1 MTLEDMKK
9 FIQKNIK
16 YIAVAILI
24 IVILI
29 IIFALSKGKKE
40 TSGQKEEIAILE
52 ENGGVSSNQ
61 SGENKLAK
69 DSYPE
74 VTKLINTYFNAM
86 ANNDIE
92 ALKSIL
98 YQVTPENEA
107 EVVANSERVESYDD
121 IVCYTKLGP
130 SDDIYIAIA
139 TYNVKF
145 LNIDT
150 KAPGLL
156 TFYICTN
163 EEGQLYIYNTL
174 DAEMKSYMQTVV
186 SEDKDIAELMQKT
199 ETSYN
204 EALAS
209 DESLKNYVSVL
220 ASAPAEETQQP
231 ETENTAEETPDA
243 PADTSSEEF
252 VNGVKAV
259 NDTVTAKEN
268 VNVRNSNDEGAD
280 AIGKLLGGESA
291 KRSAVTE
298 NGWSKIDYKGQV
310 GYVKT
315 EFVTTNADEAAVSK
329 PESSETESKPE
340 SNSSESSE
348 SEKVYVTETVNIRKS
363 ANEKSE
369 RLGTAYM
376 GESFNRIMKY
386 ADGWS
391 KIEYN
396 GQTAYVK
403 SEFLET
409 R

>member
-1 MTLEDMKK
+1 MTSEDMKK

-16 YIAVAILI
+16 YIAIAILV
-24 IVILI
+24 IVVI
-29 IIFALSKGKKE
+29 IIGFALSKGKKG
-40 TSGQKEEIAILE
+40 SDNQKEESAVVKG
-52 ENGGVSSNQ
+52 NDDVSSNQ
-61 SGENKLAK
+61 AAENKLTK
-69 DSYPE
+69 DGYPE
-74 VTKLINTYFNAM
+74 VTALINTYFNAM

-92 ALKSIL
+92 SLKKIL

-121 IVCYTKLGP
+121 VECYTKLGP
-130 SDDIYIAIA
+130 SEDIYIAIA
-139 TYNVKF
+139 TYSVKF

-186 SEDKDIAELMQKT
+186 SEDQDIAALMQET
-199 ETSYN
+199 EVSYDA
-204 EALAS
+204 ALAS
-209 DESLKNYVSVL
+209 DENLKNYVSALSSAPADSEL
-220 ASAPAEETQQP
+220 AEETQPETEAPAEETP
-231 ETENTAEETPDA
+231 NTA
-243 PADTSSEEF
+243 TSSQEF

-259 NDTVTAKEN
+259 DDTVIAKEN
-268 VNVRNSNDEGAD
+268 VNVRNSNDETAD
-280 AIGKLLGGESA
+280 AIGKLLGGESV

-298 NGWSKIDYKGQV
+298 NGWSKVDYKGQV
-310 GYVKT
+310 GYVKS
-315 EFVTTNADEAAVSK
+315 EFVTTNGEEVTPSA
-329 PESSETESKPE
+329 PESSESETA
-340 SNSSESSE
+340 SSET
-348 SEKVYVTETVNIRKS
+348 EKVYVTETVNIRKS

-369 RLGTAYM
+369 KLGTAYM